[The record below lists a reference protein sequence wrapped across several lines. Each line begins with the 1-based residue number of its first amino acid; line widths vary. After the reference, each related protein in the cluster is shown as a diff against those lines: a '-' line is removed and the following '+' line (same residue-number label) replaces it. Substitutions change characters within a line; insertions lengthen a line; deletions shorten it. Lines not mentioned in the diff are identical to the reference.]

1 MTFAI
6 RESRFAR
13 VLHRVRALYYTIYIV
28 VGMTM
33 MNMAEYGIQWS
44 EQPQNV
50 NFEPIIRGLNSDIF
64 D

>member
-50 NFEPIIRGLNSDIF
+50 NFEPIIR
-64 D
+64 